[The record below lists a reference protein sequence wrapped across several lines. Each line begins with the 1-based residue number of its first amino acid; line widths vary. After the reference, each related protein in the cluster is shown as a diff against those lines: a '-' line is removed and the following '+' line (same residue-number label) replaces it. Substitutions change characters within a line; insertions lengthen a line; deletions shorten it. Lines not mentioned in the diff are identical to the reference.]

1 MARPKLELPLPF
13 EQIMRRH
20 ERDIMRFLLRALGDR
35 DDAADLFQETWLRAY
50 RAYPR
55 LAADREVRSLLYAIA
70 VNLCRNRAR
79 DGARRRRVIVA
90 DDQQDSAAERAGK
103 THRSHNENE
112 GYATV
117 RLGEL
122 ISALPERQRE
132 ALQLRYFAG
141 LDYPEIAKIMKCS
154 QPAARVALVFS
165 CSAPSAARPADVARI
180 LKINDNTQTHELGNK
195 LMVAVSEACNAGVS
209 RIVVQ
214 RAATGK
220 SLKWAPAREI
230 DTSVAAN

>member
-1 MARPKLELPLPF
+1 MAHPKLQLPLPF
-13 EQIMRRH
+13 EQILRRH
-20 ERDIMRFLLRALGDR
+20 EREIMRYLLRALGDR

-55 LAADREVRSLLYAIA
+55 LAADREVRSWLYAIA

-90 DDQQDSAAERAGK
+90 DDQHESVAERAGK

-154 QPAARVALVFS
+154 QPAARANVSQAL
-165 CSAPSAARPADVARI
+165 R
-180 LKINDNTQTHELGNK
+180 K
-195 LMVAVSEACNAGVS
+195 L
-209 RIVVQ
+209 
-214 RAATGK
+214 K
-220 SLKWAPAREI
+220 SLW
-230 DTSVAAN
+230 

>member
-20 ERDIMRFLLRALGDR
+20 EREIMRYLLRALGDR

-55 LAADREVRSLLYAIA
+55 LEADREVRPWLYAIA
-70 VNLCRNRAR
+70 VNLCRNRSR

-90 DDQQDSAAERAGK
+90 DDQHDSAAERAGK
-103 THRSHNENE
+103 SQRSHNENE

-117 RLGEL
+117 RMGEL
-122 ISALPERQRE
+122 ISALPTRQRE

-141 LDYPEIAKIMKCS
+141 LDYPEIAEIMECS
-154 QPAARVALVFS
+154 QPAARANVSQAL
-165 CSAPSAARPADVARI
+165 R
-180 LKINDNTQTHELGNK
+180 K
-195 LMVAVSEACNAGVS
+195 L
-209 RIVVQ
+209 
-214 RAATGK
+214 K
-220 SLKWAPAREI
+220 SLW
-230 DTSVAAN
+230 